1 MFGIAH
7 MDMAPLAYGVLMF
20 IGIWLLWRKLMK
32 GRFISFVASL
42 AVFYIVFALHGGTMA
57 GGFSAMI
64 AALIFDLVVFPP
76 WRKS

>member
-7 MDMAPLAYGVLMF
+7 LDIAPLAYGVLMF
-20 IGIWLLWRKLMK
+20 VGIWLLWRKLMK
-32 GRFISFVASL
+32 GRFLSFIASL
-42 AVFYIVFALHGGTMA
+42 CVFYMVFALHGGTMA